1 MSSTLIAHAGAELT
15 TYAQLAGLPA
25 PQALGRFHAPVAHAR
40 FVDAVRE
47 EVIRRGLT
55 ITKEA
60 YALQRDGHSLFGVLD
75 LAAANAAGLT
85 LPQQGLALGLRNA
98 TNQQF
103 GLHLVAGGR
112 VVVCDNLLLS
122 GDIVALARKNT
133 TGIDL
138 RAELQRGFDRFLLQ
152 AEQLTRQVEALA
164 AWPLTTSEA
173 KALIYDAFAAR
184 FLPSRLFDDV
194 DTFYFRPTDETP
206 DCQPRT
212 AFGVHNAFTRA
223 FKVLSPARQF
233 EATQD
238 LGRHFGLSQAAQL
251 APIIDVTAG
260 ARD

>member
-1 MSSTLIAHAGAELT
+1 MSSTLMTHAGAEAI
-15 TYAQLAGLPA
+15 TYDQLAALPM
-25 PQALGRFHAPVAHAR
+25 PQALGRFHAPVAHVR
-40 FVDAVRE
+40 FVDGIRE
-47 EVIRRGLT
+47 EVLRRGLT
-55 ITKEA
+55 ITREA

-75 LAAANAAGLT
+75 LVARTTGALT
-85 LPQQGLALGLRNA
+85 VPAQGLSLGLRNA

-103 GLHLVAGGR
+103 GLHLVAGNR
-112 VVVCDNLLLS
+112 IFVCDNLALS

-138 RAELQRGFDRFLLQ
+138 RSELQRGFDRFLLQ
-152 AEQLTRQVEALA
+152 AEQLTRQLEALA
-164 AWPLTTSEA
+164 GWPLTDLQA

-194 DTFYFRPTDETP
+194 DTLYFKPTDDTP

-223 FKVLSPARQF
+223 FKVLSPPRAF

-260 ARD
+260 D